1 MNTTLET
8 AGTPAPVAAARGLGL
23 THTLLMLG
31 RRELWEHR
39 GLWLAPLVV
48 AGILTA
54 ACIVA
59 ILYTHPDLHAVDL
72 SWFTAEQR
80 AAAFAGANWSLAS
93 PLYLVA
99 FMVVFFYLCDCLY
112 AERKD
117 RSILFW
123 KSLPVSDELTV
134 AAKFLIATVAVPL
147 GVYALAAVTDLV
159 FVCFWNLFV
168 TVGGGPQLRM
178 WDGAAWVR
186 AESRQLL
193 VVILTSLWYAPIY
206 AYLMLISAWVRRS
219 LYLWVTLPPTL
230 APLLEYLTFRT
241 HYVWDF
247 INYRS
252 FGIWRNLGLGHS
264 QIVGGHHHPHFEGPE
279 FGSGHFAAAFS
290 NIDLWLGLLAAVALL
305 YGAARIRRYRDD
317 T

>member
-8 AGTPAPVAAARGLGL
+8 AGAPALAPAARGFGL
-23 THTLLMLG
+23 ANTLVMLG

-48 AGILTA
+48 AGILMA
-54 ACIVA
+54 ACIAA
-59 ILYTHPDLHAVDL
+59 ILYTHPDLHAADL

-123 KSLPVSDELTV
+123 KSLPVSDGLTV
-134 AAKFLIATVAVPL
+134 AAKFLVAALAIPL
-147 GVYALAAVTDLV
+147 GVYVLAAVTDLL

-168 TVGGGPQLRM
+168 TLGGGPQLRM
-178 WDGAAWVR
+178 WDGAAWVG
-186 AESRQLL
+186 AEWRQLL
-193 VVILTSLWYAPIY
+193 VVILASLWYAPIY
-206 AYLMLISAWVRRS
+206 AYLMLVSAWARRS
-219 LYLWVTLPPTL
+219 PLLWATLPPTI
-230 APLLEYLTFRT
+230 APLIEWLSFRT
-241 HYVWDF
+241 HYLWDF
-247 INYRS
+247 IRYRS
-252 FGIWRNLGLGHS
+252 FEIWRILGLGPMPGFAH
-264 QIVGGHHHPHFEGPE
+264 GHHRDVASAE

-290 NIDLWLGLLAAVALL
+290 NIDLWLGVLAAVALL
-305 YGAARIRRYRDD
+305 YAAARIRRFRDD

>member
-1 MNTTLET
+1 MNSTLET
-8 AGTPAPVAAARGLGL
+8 AGTPVPAAAARGFGPVN
-23 THTLLMLG
+23 TLLMLG

-39 GLWLAPLVV
+39 GLWLAPLAV
-48 AGILTA
+48 AVILLAMGVA
-54 ACIVA
+54 AV
-59 ILYTHPDLHAVDL
+59 LYAHPELRAAVDL
-72 SWFTAEQR
+72 NWFTAEQR
-80 AAAFAGANWSLAS
+80 AAAFLGANWTLST

-99 FMVVFFYLCDCLY
+99 CIVVFFYLCDCLY

-134 AAKFLIATVAVPL
+134 ASKFLIAAAAVPL
-147 GVYALAAVTDLV
+147 GVYLLAAVTNLL
-159 FVCFWNLFV
+159 FVAFWNLFV
-168 TVGGGPQLRM
+168 SVGGAPQLRV
-178 WDGAAWVR
+178 WDGAAWLH
-186 AESRQLL
+186 AEGSQLL

-206 AYLMLISAWVRRS
+206 AYTMLISAWARRS

-230 APLLEYLTFRT
+230 APLIEYLTFHT

-247 INYRS
+247 INYRC
-252 FGIWRNLGLGHS
+252 FGIWRIVGLGHEEFR
-264 QIVGGHHHPHFEGPE
+264 GHHARIGTPT
-279 FGSGHFAAAFS
+279 FGAGHFGAAFA
-290 NIDLWLGLLAAVALL
+290 NIDLWLGVLAAVALL

>member
-8 AGTPAPVAAARGLGL
+8 AATPAPLAAARGHGM
-23 THTLLMLG
+23 TNTLLMLG

-48 AGILTA
+48 AVILIVMCIA
-54 ACIVA
+54 AIF
-59 ILYTHPDLHAVDL
+59 YTHPDLHVVDL

-99 FMVVFFYLCDCLY
+99 FIVVFFYVCDCLY

-134 AAKFLIATVAVPL
+134 ASKFLVAAVAVPL
-147 GVYALAAVTDLV
+147 GVYLLAAVTTLV
-159 FVCFWNLFV
+159 FICFWNLFV
-168 TVGGGPQLRM
+168 TLGGGPQLRM
-178 WDGAAWVR
+178 WDGPAWLS
-186 AESRQLL
+186 AEWRQLL
-193 VVILTSLWYAPIY
+193 VVTLTSLWYAPIY

-247 INYRS
+247 INYRC
-252 FGIWRNLGLGHS
+252 FGIWRIVGLGAMPGFEHS
-264 QIVGGHHHPHFEGPE
+264 HHGHGAASELGT
-279 FGSGHFAAAFS
+279 GHFAAAFA

-305 YGAARIRRYRDD
+305 YAAARIRRYRDD